1 MNMKTNNNVDQNLP
15 IGVVTYRLAIPSGEL
30 EAEWVLSAQS
40 GVETVCKGIAT
51 PQIAEARAS
60 DTNFVGNYSITY
72 YDPNGEPA
80 EPWDL
85 DITQKGDI
93 FSVIWSK
100 EGKPKYHG
108 TGFISGELL
117 VCGWRPSE

>member
-1 MNMKTNNNVDQNLP
+1 MSSNKVGDLQQNLP

-30 EAEWVLSAQS
+30 EAEWVFSAQT

-51 PQIAEARAS
+51 PQTAEARAS
-60 DTNFVGNYSITY
+60 ETNFVGNYSITY
-72 YDPNGEPA
+72 YDPDGEPA

-85 DITQKGDI
+85 GITQKGDI

-108 TGFISGELL
+108 IGFISGELL
-117 VCGWRPSE
+117 VCGWRPTQ